1 VLKGLNFT
9 LAPNQTLALVGQSG
23 SGKSTIANLVLRFYQ
38 PTSGQIY
45 FGSMPA
51 TDFDLQ
57 ALRQHMAIVPQEV
70 LLFSGSILE
79 NIRFGKPDASD
90 DEVIEAAKKAN
101 AWEFIQ
107 SFPEQLQT
115 EVGDRGIQLSGGQ
128 KQRIAIARAILK
140 NPSILI
146 LDEATSALDSASEK
160 LVQDALEELMKG
172 RTSIVIA
179 HRLSTIKQANQILVL
194 QDGTIVES
202 GDHQSLMTQNGQYA
216 AYVAQQNMQE

>member
-1 VLKGLNFT
+1 
-9 LAPNQTLALVGQSG
+9 
-23 SGKSTIANLVLRFYQ
+23 
-38 PTSGQIY
+38 
-45 FGSMPA
+45 
-51 TDFDLQ
+51 
-57 ALRQHMAIVPQEV
+57 MAIVPQEV

-107 SFPEQLQT
+107 SFPGQLQT

-194 QDGTIVES
+194 QEGTIVES
-202 GDHQSLMTQNGQYA
+202 GDHQSLMAQNGQYA
-216 AYVAQQNMQE
+216 AYVAQQNMQD